1 MKLCIVPGL
10 PIKYKRLVFTTT
22 AIAAATI
29 INGANHMCDTDML
42 TGKLSTV

>member
-10 PIKYKRLVFTTT
+10 HIKYKWLVFTTT

-29 INGANHMCDTDML
+29 INGAYHMCDTDML